1 MFLEIWKASR
11 WDKNRLSDEALKQRS
26 DGEVA
31 AAEEGLRVR
40 VETRNVAKSFH
51 HLLRRNS
58 RDDVDRQAARTFDFV
73 ILDWVSGQST
83 II

>member
-31 AAEEGLRVR
+31 AAEQRLPVLVEIKNVVRSFRHLLHRKSKDDLDRPAARPLVPLYSKGHRVR
-40 VETRNVAKSFH
+40 V
-51 HLLRRNS
+51 
-58 RDDVDRQAARTFDFV
+58 Q
-73 ILDWVSGQST
+73 
-83 II
+83 